1 MQFRG
6 RLRLPDDTQSG
17 IPVELKLDDI
27 YVVITS
33 GEEVLGEWR
42 MDDIGIQRLFSNQFL
57 LDLSGEEMVF
67 IADDPLGFAYEGV
80 GHIDETS
87 QRLSKRRRFKKK
99 KARPEPGVAEVV
111 DADRAEAARVKERRR
126 STFEPAPMPA
136 TEVEPAGLTAEPA
149 ATVSAPSAVEIPAE
163 PAATVSAPSAVE
175 IPAEPLRP
183 EPPEPA
189 SERAPVFE
197 QMFETPAAEVP
208 AVEQESPAPPP
219 APAAQGTAP
228 PLDPAAADDYEI
240 EEVAPIATAAFLEP
254 GTSPNGQPPPTAE
267 SVPEPAL
274 VPVLDESPP
283 EAFEEELVIEEVH
296 GFSTSATFESA
307 VTPRPTLP
315 VVEAAQVGPE
325 SIEEP
330 VGEEAEA
337 QPAGGAALAEP
348 DELFPARPGEERR
361 PEPAAARLQPQPEPE
376 PLAPPAPV
384 PVEPTDEAAGHGTR
398 RERRLRRRREEET
411 VHEHRYQE
419 KAAVGGIIR
428 RVCAECGH
436 VSFGSRD
443 IYEPWS

>member
-1 MQFRG
+1 
-6 RLRLPDDTQSG
+6 
-17 IPVELKLDDI
+17 
-27 YVVITS
+27 
-33 GEEVLGEWR
+33 
-42 MDDIGIQRLFSNQFL
+42 
-57 LDLSGEEMVF
+57 MVF

-99 KARPEPGVAEVV
+99 KARPEPGVAEVI

-136 TEVEPAGLTAEPA
+136 TDVEPAGLTAEPA
-149 ATVSAPSAVEIPAE
+149 ATVSAPPAVEIP
-163 PAATVSAPSAVE
+163 VE
-175 IPAEPLRP
+175 SLRP
-183 EPPEPA
+183 QPPEPA
-189 SERAPVFE
+189 FERAPVFE

-219 APAAQGTAP
+219 APAAQETAP
-228 PLDPAAADDYEI
+228 PLEPAAADDYEI

-267 SVPEPAL
+267 SVREPAP
-274 VPVLDESPP
+274 VPVVDESPP
-283 EAFEEELVIEEVH
+283 EFFEDELVIEEVH

-315 VVEAAQVGPE
+315 VVETAEVGSE

-330 VGEEAEA
+330 AGEEAEA
-337 QPAGGAALAEP
+337 QPAGEAALAEP

-376 PLAPPAPV
+376 PPAPPAPV